1 MKYKDLNE
9 SILKLIGGK
18 ENIKSVAH
26 CVTRLRLTLNDKSIA
41 QTEEIKKLNGVID
54 VVSNDVAYQIIIGTH
69 VVDVYNEFMSMVGLS
84 SSDSNVKGERKKGI
98 KGILNSILVV
108 VSETMTSV
116 IEVLLA
122 AGILASIL
130 ALLNMSGILPSD
142 SPTYQ
147 ILDALRSST
156 FHFLPVL
163 IAISSAKR
171 LNVNPYVAVVLAVT
185 LLSSSIDG
193 VEGLS
198 LFGIN
203 LQTITYANSFIPIL
217 LGVWAMGIITNVLK
231 KVLPKAIHYYLV
243 PVLSLMITLSITL
256 TIFGP
261 IGTWIGE
268 ALNYI
273 FILLMEKV
281 GNWSV
286 VALYAAFQPFLI
298 VLGAANFTMP
308 MALNFVTTLGYDPII
323 MGAATISD
331 IAVCGAMFGYF
342 LRARDKKQKQLFGTV
357 SFSALMGVTE
367 PSIFGVFMKYRKP
380 FLAVI
385 IGGGLGGLIA
395 GLAQV
400 KTYGMVWGLAALPT
414 YLVGGE
420 MSNFTFMILA
430 VVVAFLAAT
439 VASYLLGIP
448 LDEKEEIK
456 NDSEKEETNKDNKEE
471 SKSVVNENNS
481 RTISVGSV
489 AKGKVI
495 PLEEVNDKAFSS
507 GALGKGAGVIPSE
520 AKSTVVSPVDGTIS
534 IVFPTKHAYGIVTD
548 EGLEILIHIGIDTV
562 NLEGKFFESLVTQG
576 QIVKKG
582 DPLAVFEADK
592 ITEEGFDPTIITI
605 VTNTGDYLDVISSN
619 DESEELLTVIV

>member
-9 SILKLIGGK
+9 NIIKLIGGK

-26 CVTRLRLTLNDKSIA
+26 CVTRLRFTLNDRSIA
-41 QTEEIKKLNGVID
+41 QTEEIKKLKGVID

-69 VVDVYNEFMSMVGLS
+69 VVDVYNEFMSMIGLS
-84 SSDSNVKGERKKGI
+84 SSESSIKSERKKGI
-98 KGILNSILVV
+98 RGIKGIFNSIFVV

-130 ALLNMSGILPSD
+130 ALLNMSGILQSD

-147 ILDALRSST
+147 ILDTLRSAT

-163 IAISSAKR
+163 IAIASAKR
-171 LNVNPYVAVVLAVT
+171 LNVNPYIAVVLAVT

-203 LQTITYANSFIPIL
+203 LQATTYANSFIPIL
-217 LGVWAMGIITNVLK
+217 LGVWAMGIIIEGLK
-231 KVLPKAIHYYLV
+231 KILPKALHYFLV
-243 PVLSLMITLSITL
+243 PVLSLIITLSITL
-256 TIFGP
+256 TVFGP
-261 IGTWIGE
+261 IGMWIGDG
-268 ALNYI
+268 LNYTCMFLI
-273 FILLMEKV
+273 DTL

-286 VALYAAFQPFLI
+286 VALYAALQPLLI
-298 VLGAANFTMP
+298 VFGAANFTMP
-308 MALNFVTTLGYDPII
+308 ISLNSVTTLGYDPIF

-342 LRARDKKQKQLFGTV
+342 LKTRNKEQKQLFGTV

-367 PSIFGVFMKYRKP
+367 PSVFGVFMKYRRP
-380 FLAVI
+380 FVAVM
-385 IGGGLGGLIA
+385 IGGGIGGLIA

-420 MSNFTFMILA
+420 VSNFTFMIIS
-430 VVVAFLAAT
+430 VVVSFVAAT
-439 VASYLLGIP
+439 AASYLLGIP
-448 LDEKEEIK
+448 SDEKEEVK
-456 NDSEKEETNKDNKEE
+456 GDNEKELELII
-471 SKSVVNENNS
+471 NENNS
-481 RTISVGSV
+481 RTISIGNV
-489 AKGKVI
+489 AKGQVI
-495 PLEEVNDKAFSS
+495 ALGEVNDKAFSS
-507 GALGKGAGVIPSE
+507 GALGKGVGVIPSE
-520 AKSTVVSPVDGTIS
+520 SKSTVISPVDGTIT

-562 NLEGKFFESLVTQG
+562 NLDGKFFESLVTQN
-576 QIVKKG
+576 QRVKKG
-582 DPLAVFEADK
+582 DALAVFESDK
-592 ITEEGFDPTIITI
+592 IIEEGFDSTIITV
-605 VTNTGDYLDVISSN
+605 VTNTSDYLDVISSN

>member
-9 SILKLIGGK
+9 NIIKLIGGK

-26 CVTRLRLTLNDKSIA
+26 CVTRLRFTLNDRSIA
-41 QTEEIKKLNGVID
+41 QTEEIKKLKGVID

-69 VVDVYNEFMSMVGLS
+69 VVDVYNEFMSMIGLS
-84 SSDSNVKGERKKGI
+84 SSESSIKSERKKGI
-98 KGILNSILVV
+98 RGIKGIFNSIFVV

-122 AGILASIL
+122 VGILASIL
-130 ALLNMSGILPSD
+130 ALLNMSGILQSD

-147 ILDALRSST
+147 ILDTLRSAT

-163 IAISSAKR
+163 IAIASAKR
-171 LNVNPYVAVVLAVT
+171 LNVNPYIAVVLAVT

-203 LQTITYANSFIPIL
+203 LQATTYANSFIPIL
-217 LGVWAMGIITNVLK
+217 LGVWAMGIIIEGLK
-231 KVLPKAIHYYLV
+231 KILPKALHYFLV
-243 PVLSLMITLSITL
+243 PVLSLIITLSVTL
-256 TIFGP
+256 TVFGP
-261 IGTWIGE
+261 IGMWIGDG
-268 ALNYI
+268 LNYACMFLI
-273 FILLMEKV
+273 DTL

-286 VALYAAFQPFLI
+286 VALYAALQPLLI
-298 VLGAANFTMP
+298 VFGAANFTMP
-308 MALNFVTTLGYDPII
+308 ISLNSVTTLGYDPIF

-342 LRARDKKQKQLFGTV
+342 LKTRNKEQKQLFGTV

-367 PSIFGVFMKYRKP
+367 PSVFGVFMKYRRP
-380 FLAVI
+380 FVAVM
-385 IGGGLGGLIA
+385 IGGGIGGLIA

-420 MSNFTFMILA
+420 VSNFTFMIIS
-430 VVVAFLAAT
+430 VVVSFVAAT
-439 VASYLLGIP
+439 AASYLLGIP
-448 LDEKEEIK
+448 SDEKEEVK
-456 NDSEKEETNKDNKEE
+456 GDNEKELELII
-471 SKSVVNENNS
+471 NENNS
-481 RTISVGSV
+481 RTISIGNV
-489 AKGKVI
+489 AKGQVI
-495 PLEEVNDKAFSS
+495 ALGEVNDKAFSS
-507 GALGKGAGVIPSE
+507 GALGKGVGVIPSE
-520 AKSTVVSPVDGTIS
+520 SKSTVISPVDGTIT

-562 NLEGKFFESLVTQG
+562 NLDGKFFESLVTQN
-576 QIVKKG
+576 QRVKKG
-582 DPLAVFEADK
+582 DALAVFESDK
-592 ITEEGFDPTIITI
+592 IIEEGFDSTIITV
-605 VTNTGDYLDVISSN
+605 VTNTSDYLDVISSN

>member
-9 SILKLIGGK
+9 NIIKLIGGK

-26 CVTRLRLTLNDKSIA
+26 CVTRLRLTLNDRSIA
-41 QTEEIKKLNGVID
+41 QTEEIKKLKGVID

-69 VVDVYNEFMSMVGLS
+69 VVDVYNEFMSMIGLS
-84 SSDSNVKGERKKGI
+84 SSESSIKSERKKGI
-98 KGILNSILVV
+98 RGIKGIFNSIFVV

-130 ALLNMSGILPSD
+130 ALLNMSGILQSD

-147 ILDALRSST
+147 ILDTLRSAT

-163 IAISSAKR
+163 IAIASAKR
-171 LNVNPYVAVVLAVT
+171 LNVNPYIAVVLAVT

-203 LQTITYANSFIPIL
+203 LQATTYANSFIPIL
-217 LGVWAMGIITNVLK
+217 LGVWAMGIIIEGLK
-231 KVLPKAIHYYLV
+231 KILPKALHYFLV
-243 PVLSLMITLSITL
+243 PVLSLIITLSVTL
-256 TIFGP
+256 TVFGP
-261 IGTWIGE
+261 IGMWIGDG
-268 ALNYI
+268 LNYACMFLI
-273 FILLMEKV
+273 DTL

-286 VALYAAFQPFLI
+286 VALYAALQPLLI
-298 VLGAANFTMP
+298 VFGAANFTMP
-308 MALNFVTTLGYDPII
+308 ISLNSVTTLGYDPIF

-342 LRARDKKQKQLFGTV
+342 LKTRNKEQKQLFGTV

-367 PSIFGVFMKYRKP
+367 PSVFGVFMKYRRP
-380 FLAVI
+380 FVAVM
-385 IGGGLGGLIA
+385 IGGGIGGLIA

-420 MSNFTFMILA
+420 VSNFTFMIIS
-430 VVVAFLAAT
+430 VVVSFVAAT
-439 VASYLLGIP
+439 AASYLLGIP
-448 LDEKEEIK
+448 SDEKEEVK
-456 NDSEKEETNKDNKEE
+456 GDNEKELELII
-471 SKSVVNENNS
+471 NENNS
-481 RTISVGSV
+481 RTISIGNV
-489 AKGKVI
+489 AKGQVI
-495 PLEEVNDKAFSS
+495 ALGEVNDKAFSS
-507 GALGKGAGVIPSE
+507 GALGKGVGIIPSE
-520 AKSTVVSPVDGTIS
+520 SKSTVISPVDGTIT

-562 NLEGKFFESLVTQG
+562 NLDGKFFESLVTQN
-576 QIVKKG
+576 QRVKKG
-582 DPLAVFEADK
+582 DALAVFESDK
-592 ITEEGFDPTIITI
+592 IIEEGFDSTIITV
-605 VTNTGDYLDVISSN
+605 VTNTSDYLDVISSN

>member
-9 SILKLIGGK
+9 NIIKLIGGK

-26 CVTRLRLTLNDKSIA
+26 CVTRLRFTLNDRSIA
-41 QTEEIKKLNGVID
+41 QTEEIKKLKGVID

-69 VVDVYNEFMSMVGLS
+69 VVDVYKEFMSMIGLS
-84 SSDSNVKGERKKGI
+84 SSESSIKSERKKGI
-98 KGILNSILVV
+98 RGIKGIFNSIFVV

-130 ALLNMSGILPSD
+130 ALLNMSGILQSD

-147 ILDALRSST
+147 ILDTLRSAT

-163 IAISSAKR
+163 IAIASAKR
-171 LNVNPYVAVVLAVT
+171 LNVNPYIAVVLAVT

-203 LQTITYANSFIPIL
+203 LQATTYANSFIPIL
-217 LGVWAMGIITNVLK
+217 LGVWAMGIIIEGLK
-231 KVLPKAIHYYLV
+231 KILPKALHYFLV
-243 PVLSLMITLSITL
+243 PVLSLIITLSVTL
-256 TIFGP
+256 TVFGP
-261 IGTWIGE
+261 IGMWIGDG
-268 ALNYI
+268 LNYACMFLI
-273 FILLMEKV
+273 DTL

-286 VALYAAFQPFLI
+286 VALYAALQPLLI
-298 VLGAANFTMP
+298 VFGAANFTMP
-308 MALNFVTTLGYDPII
+308 ISLNSVTTLGYDPIF

-342 LRARDKKQKQLFGTV
+342 LKTRNKEQKQLFGTV

-367 PSIFGVFMKYRKP
+367 PSVFGVFMKYRRP
-380 FLAVI
+380 FVAVM
-385 IGGGLGGLIA
+385 IGGGIGGLIA

-420 MSNFTFMILA
+420 VSNFTFMIIS
-430 VVVAFLAAT
+430 VVVSFVAAT
-439 VASYLLGIP
+439 AASYLLGIP
-448 LDEKEEIK
+448 SDEKEEVK
-456 NDSEKEETNKDNKEE
+456 GDNEKELELII
-471 SKSVVNENNS
+471 NENNS
-481 RTISVGSV
+481 RTISIGNV
-489 AKGKVI
+489 AKGQVI
-495 PLEEVNDKAFSS
+495 ALGEVNDKAFSS
-507 GALGKGAGVIPSE
+507 GALGKGVGVIPSE
-520 AKSTVVSPVDGTIS
+520 SKSTVISPVDGTIT

-562 NLEGKFFESLVTQG
+562 NLDGKFFESLVTQN
-576 QIVKKG
+576 QRVKKG
-582 DPLAVFEADK
+582 DALAVFESDK
-592 ITEEGFDPTIITI
+592 IIEEGFDSTIITV
-605 VTNTGDYLDVISSN
+605 VTNTSDYLDVISSN

>member
-9 SILKLIGGK
+9 NIIKLIGGK

-26 CVTRLRLTLNDKSIA
+26 CVTRLRLTLNDRSIA
-41 QTEEIKKLNGVID
+41 QTEEIKKLKGVID

-69 VVDVYNEFMSMVGLS
+69 VVDVYNEFISMIGLS
-84 SSDSNVKGERKKGI
+84 SSESSIKSERKKGI
-98 KGILNSILVV
+98 RGIKGIFNSIFVV

-130 ALLNMSGILPSD
+130 ALLNMSGILQSD

-147 ILDALRSST
+147 ILDTLRSAT

-163 IAISSAKR
+163 IAIASAKR
-171 LNVNPYVAVVLAVT
+171 LNVNPYIAVVLAVT

-203 LQTITYANSFIPIL
+203 LQDTTYANSFIPIL
-217 LGVWAMGIITNVLK
+217 LGVWAMGIIIEGLK
-231 KVLPKAIHYYLV
+231 KILPKALHYFLV
-243 PVLSLMITLSITL
+243 PVLSLIITLSVTL
-256 TIFGP
+256 TVFGP
-261 IGTWIGE
+261 IGMWIGDG
-268 ALNYI
+268 LNYACMFLI
-273 FILLMEKV
+273 DTL

-286 VALYAAFQPFLI
+286 VALYAALQPLLI
-298 VLGAANFTMP
+298 VFGAANFTMP
-308 MALNFVTTLGYDPII
+308 ISLNSVTTLGYDPIF

-342 LRARDKKQKQLFGTV
+342 LKTRNKEQKQLFGTV

-367 PSIFGVFMKYRKP
+367 PSVFGVFMKYRRP
-380 FLAVI
+380 FVAVM
-385 IGGGLGGLIA
+385 IGGGIGGLIA

-420 MSNFTFMILA
+420 ASNFTFMIIS
-430 VVVAFLAAT
+430 VVVSFVAAT
-439 VASYLLGIP
+439 AASYLLGIP
-448 LDEKEEIK
+448 SDEKEEVK
-456 NDSEKEETNKDNKEE
+456 GDNEKELELII
-471 SKSVVNENNS
+471 NENNS
-481 RTISVGSV
+481 RTISIGNV
-489 AKGKVI
+489 AKGQVI
-495 PLEEVNDKAFSS
+495 ALGEVNDKAFSS
-507 GALGKGAGVIPSE
+507 GALGKGVGVIPSE
-520 AKSTVVSPVDGTIS
+520 SKSTVISPVDGTIT

-562 NLEGKFFESLVTQG
+562 NLDGKFFESLVTQN
-576 QIVKKG
+576 QRVKKG
-582 DPLAVFEADK
+582 DALAVFESDK
-592 ITEEGFDPTIITI
+592 IIEEGFDSTIITV
-605 VTNTGDYLDVISSN
+605 VTNTSDYLDVISSN

>member
-9 SILKLIGGK
+9 NIIKLIGGK

-26 CVTRLRLTLNDKSIA
+26 CVTRLRLTLNDRSIA
-41 QTEEIKKLNGVID
+41 QTEEIKKLKGVID

-69 VVDVYNEFMSMVGLS
+69 VVDVYNEFMSMIGLS
-84 SSDSNVKGERKKGI
+84 SSESSVKGEGKKEIRGI
-98 KGILNSILVV
+98 KGIFNSIFVV

-130 ALLNMSGILPSD
+130 ALLNMSGILQSD

-147 ILDALRSST
+147 ILDTLRSAT

-163 IAISSAKR
+163 IAIASAKR
-171 LNVNPYVAVVLAVT
+171 LNVNPYIAVVLAVT

-203 LQTITYANSFIPIL
+203 LQATTYANSFIPIL
-217 LGVWAMGIITNVLK
+217 LGVWSMGIIIGGLK
-231 KVLPKAIHYYLV
+231 KILPKVLHYFLV
-243 PVLSLMITLSITL
+243 PVLSLIITLSVTL

-261 IGTWIGE
+261 IGMWIGDG
-268 ALNYI
+268 LNYACMFLI
-273 FILLMEKV
+273 DTL

-286 VALYAAFQPFLI
+286 VALYAALQPLLI
-298 VLGAANFTMP
+298 VFGAANFTMP
-308 MALNFVTTLGYDPII
+308 IALNSVTALGYDPIF

-342 LRARDKKQKQLFGTV
+342 LKTRNKEQKQLFGTV

-367 PSIFGVFMKYRKP
+367 PSVFGVFMKYRRP
-380 FLAVI
+380 FVAVM
-385 IGGGLGGLIA
+385 IGGGIGGLIA

-420 MSNFTFMILA
+420 VSNFTFMIIG
-430 VVVAFLAAT
+430 VVVSFVAAT

-448 LDEKEEIK
+448 SDEKEEVK
-456 NDSEKEETNKDNKEE
+456 DDNEKESELII
-471 SKSVVNENNS
+471 NENNS
-481 RTISVGSV
+481 RTISIGNV
-489 AKGKVI
+489 AKGQVI
-495 PLEEVNDKAFSS
+495 ALGEVNDKAFSS
-507 GALGKGAGVIPSE
+507 GALGKGVGVIPSE
-520 AKSTVVSPVDGTIS
+520 SKSTVISPVDGTIT

-562 NLEGKFFESLVTQG
+562 NLDGKFFESLVTQN
-576 QIVKKG
+576 QRVKKG
-582 DPLAVFEADK
+582 DALAVFESDK
-592 ITEEGFDPTIITI
+592 IIEEGFDSTIITV
-605 VTNTGDYLDVISSN
+605 VTNTSDYLDVISSN

>member
-9 SILKLIGGK
+9 NIIKLIGGK

-26 CVTRLRLTLNDKSIA
+26 CVTRLRFTLNDRSIA
-41 QTEEIKKLNGVID
+41 QTEEIKKLKGVID

-69 VVDVYNEFMSMVGLS
+69 VVDVYNEFMSMIGLS
-84 SSDSNVKGERKKGI
+84 SSESSIKSERKKGI
-98 KGILNSILVV
+98 RGIKGIFNSIFVV

-130 ALLNMSGILPSD
+130 ALLNMSGILQSD

-147 ILDALRSST
+147 ILDTLRSAT

-163 IAISSAKR
+163 IAIASAKR
-171 LNVNPYVAVVLAVT
+171 LNVNPYIAVVLAVT

-203 LQTITYANSFIPIL
+203 LQATTYANSFIPIL
-217 LGVWAMGIITNVLK
+217 LGVWAMGIIIEGLK
-231 KVLPKAIHYYLV
+231 KILPKALHYFLV
-243 PVLSLMITLSITL
+243 PVLSLIITLSVTL
-256 TIFGP
+256 TVFGP
-261 IGTWIGE
+261 IGMWIGDG
-268 ALNYI
+268 LNYACMFLI
-273 FILLMEKV
+273 DTL

-286 VALYAAFQPFLI
+286 VALYAALQPLLI
-298 VLGAANFTMP
+298 VFGAANFTMP
-308 MALNFVTTLGYDPII
+308 ISLNSVTTLGYDPIF

-342 LRARDKKQKQLFGTV
+342 LKTRNKEQKQLFGTV

-367 PSIFGVFMKYRKP
+367 PSVFGVFMKYRRP
-380 FLAVI
+380 FVAVM
-385 IGGGLGGLIA
+385 IGGGIGGLIA

-420 MSNFTFMILA
+420 VSNFTFMIIS
-430 VVVAFLAAT
+430 VVVSFVAAT
-439 VASYLLGIP
+439 AASYLLGIP
-448 LDEKEEIK
+448 SDEKEEVK
-456 NDSEKEETNKDNKEE
+456 GDNEKELELII
-471 SKSVVNENNS
+471 NENNS
-481 RTISVGSV
+481 RTISIGNV
-489 AKGKVI
+489 AKGQVI
-495 PLEEVNDKAFSS
+495 ALGEVNDKAFSS
-507 GALGKGAGVIPSE
+507 GALGKGVGVIPSE
-520 AKSTVVSPVDGTIS
+520 SKSTVISPVDGTIT

-562 NLEGKFFESLVTQG
+562 NLDGKFFESLVTQN
-576 QIVKKG
+576 QRVKKG
-582 DPLAVFEADK
+582 DALAVFESDK
-592 ITEEGFDPTIITI
+592 IGRAH
-605 VTNTGDYLDVISSN
+605 V
-619 DESEELLTVIV
+619 

>member
-9 SILKLIGGK
+9 NIIKLIGGK

-26 CVTRLRLTLNDKSIA
+26 CVTRLRFTLNDSSIA
-41 QTEEIKKLNGVID
+41 QTEEIKKLKGVID

-69 VVDVYNEFMSMVGLS
+69 VVDVYNEFMSMIGLS
-84 SSDSNVKGERKKGI
+84 SSESSIKSERKKGI
-98 KGILNSILVV
+98 RGIKGIFNSIFVV

-130 ALLNMSGILPSD
+130 ALLNMSGILQSD

-147 ILDALRSST
+147 ILDTLRSAT

-163 IAISSAKR
+163 IAIASAKR
-171 LNVNPYVAVVLAVT
+171 LNVNPYIAVVLAVT

-203 LQTITYANSFIPIL
+203 LQATTYANSFIPIL
-217 LGVWAMGIITNVLK
+217 LGVWAMGIIIEGLK
-231 KVLPKAIHYYLV
+231 KILPKALHYFLV
-243 PVLSLMITLSITL
+243 PVLSLIITLSVTL
-256 TIFGP
+256 TVFGP
-261 IGTWIGE
+261 IGMWIGDG
-268 ALNYI
+268 LNYACMFLI
-273 FILLMEKV
+273 DTL

-286 VALYAAFQPFLI
+286 VALYAALQPLLI
-298 VLGAANFTMP
+298 VFGAANFTMP
-308 MALNFVTTLGYDPII
+308 ISLNSVTTLGYDPIF

-331 IAVCGAMFGYF
+331 IAVCVAMFGYF
-342 LRARDKKQKQLFGTV
+342 LKTRNKEQKQLFGTV

-367 PSIFGVFMKYRKP
+367 PSVFGVFMKYRRP
-380 FLAVI
+380 FVAVM
-385 IGGGLGGLIA
+385 IGGGIGGLIA

-420 MSNFTFMILA
+420 VSNFTFMIIS
-430 VVVAFLAAT
+430 VVVSFVAAT
-439 VASYLLGIP
+439 AASYLLGIP
-448 LDEKEEIK
+448 SDEKEEVK
-456 NDSEKEETNKDNKEE
+456 GDNEKELELII
-471 SKSVVNENNS
+471 NENNS
-481 RTISVGSV
+481 RTISIGNV
-489 AKGKVI
+489 AKGQVI
-495 PLEEVNDKAFSS
+495 ALGEVNDKAFSS
-507 GALGKGAGVIPSE
+507 GALGKGVGVIPSE
-520 AKSTVVSPVDGTIS
+520 SKSTVISPVDGTIT

-562 NLEGKFFESLVTQG
+562 NLDGKFFESLVTQN
-576 QIVKKG
+576 QRVKKG
-582 DPLAVFEADK
+582 DALAVFESDK
-592 ITEEGFDPTIITI
+592 IIEEGFDSTIITV
-605 VTNTGDYLDVISSN
+605 VTNTSDYLDVISSN

>member
-9 SILKLIGGK
+9 NIIKLIGGK

-26 CVTRLRLTLNDKSIA
+26 CVTRLRLTLNDRSIA
-41 QTEEIKKLNGVID
+41 QTEEIKKLKGVID
-54 VVSNDVAYQIIIGTH
+54 VVSNNVAYQIIIGTH
-69 VVDVYNEFMSMVGLS
+69 VVDVYNEFMSMIGLS
-84 SSDSNVKGERKKGI
+84 SSESSIKSERKKGI
-98 KGILNSILVV
+98 RGIKGIFNSIFVV

-130 ALLNMSGILPSD
+130 ALLNMSGILQSD

-147 ILDALRSST
+147 ILDTLRSAT

-163 IAISSAKR
+163 IAIASAKR
-171 LNVNPYVAVVLAVT
+171 LNVNPYIAVVLAVT

-203 LQTITYANSFIPIL
+203 LQATTYANSFIPIL
-217 LGVWAMGIITNVLK
+217 LGVWAMGIIIEGLK
-231 KVLPKAIHYYLV
+231 KILPKALHYFLV
-243 PVLSLMITLSITL
+243 PVLSLIITLSVTL
-256 TIFGP
+256 TVFGP
-261 IGTWIGE
+261 IGMWIGDG
-268 ALNYI
+268 LNYACMFLI
-273 FILLMEKV
+273 DTL

-286 VALYAAFQPFLI
+286 VALYAALQPLLI
-298 VLGAANFTMP
+298 VFGAANFTMP
-308 MALNFVTTLGYDPII
+308 ISLNSVTTLGYDPIF

-342 LRARDKKQKQLFGTV
+342 LKTRNKEQKQLFGTV

-367 PSIFGVFMKYRKP
+367 PSVFGVFMKYRRP
-380 FLAVI
+380 FVAVM
-385 IGGGLGGLIA
+385 IGGGIGGLIA

-420 MSNFTFMILA
+420 VSNFTFMIIS
-430 VVVAFLAAT
+430 VVVSFVAAT
-439 VASYLLGIP
+439 AASYLLGIP
-448 LDEKEEIK
+448 SDEKEEVK
-456 NDSEKEETNKDNKEE
+456 GDNEKELELII
-471 SKSVVNENNS
+471 NENNS
-481 RTISVGSV
+481 RTISIGNV
-489 AKGKVI
+489 AKGQVI
-495 PLEEVNDKAFSS
+495 ALGEVNDKAFSS
-507 GALGKGAGVIPSE
+507 GALGKGVGIIPSE
-520 AKSTVVSPVDGTIS
+520 SKSTVISPVDGTIT

-562 NLEGKFFESLVTQG
+562 NLDGKFFESLVTQN
-576 QIVKKG
+576 QRVKKG
-582 DPLAVFEADK
+582 DALAVFESDK
-592 ITEEGFDPTIITI
+592 IIEEGFDSTIITV
-605 VTNTGDYLDVISSN
+605 VTNTSDYLDVISSN

>member
-9 SILKLIGGK
+9 NIIKLIGGK

-26 CVTRLRLTLNDKSIA
+26 CVTRLRLTLNDRSIA
-41 QTEEIKKLNGVID
+41 QTEEIKKLKGVID

-69 VVDVYNEFMSMVGLS
+69 VVDVYNEFMSMIGLS
-84 SSDSNVKGERKKGI
+84 SSESSVKGERKKGI
-98 KGILNSILVV
+98 RGIKGIFNSIFVV

-130 ALLNMSGILPSD
+130 ALLNMSGILQSD

-147 ILDALRSST
+147 ILDTLRSAT

-163 IAISSAKR
+163 IAIASAKR
-171 LNVNPYVAVVLAVT
+171 LNVNPYIAVVLAVT

-203 LQTITYANSFIPIL
+203 LQATTYANSFIPIL
-217 LGVWAMGIITNVLK
+217 LGVWSMGIIIGSLK
-231 KVLPKAIHYYLV
+231 KILPKALHYFLV
-243 PVLSLMITLSITL
+243 PVLSLIITLSVTL

-261 IGTWIGE
+261 IGMWIGDG
-268 ALNYI
+268 LNYACMFLI
-273 FILLMEKV
+273 DTL

-286 VALYAAFQPFLI
+286 VALYAALQPLLI
-298 VLGAANFTMP
+298 VFGAANFTMP
-308 MALNFVTTLGYDPII
+308 ISLNSVTTLGYDPIF

-342 LRARDKKQKQLFGTV
+342 LKTRNKEQKQLFGTV

-367 PSIFGVFMKYRKP
+367 PSVFGVFMKYRRP
-380 FLAVI
+380 FVAVM
-385 IGGGLGGLIA
+385 IGGGIGGLIA

-414 YLVGGE
+414 YLFGGE
-420 MSNFTFMILA
+420 VSNFTFMIIG
-430 VVVAFLAAT
+430 VVVSFAAAT
-439 VASYLLGIP
+439 VVSYLLGIP
-448 LDEKEEIK
+448 SDEKEEVK
-456 NDSEKEETNKDNKEE
+456 NDNEKELELIINK
-471 SKSVVNENNS
+471 NNS
-481 RTISVGSV
+481 RTISIGNV
-489 AKGKVI
+489 AKGQVI
-495 PLEEVNDKAFSS
+495 ALGEVNDKAFSS
-507 GALGKGAGVIPSE
+507 GALGKGVGVIPSE
-520 AKSTVVSPVDGTIS
+520 SKSTVISPVDGTIT

-562 NLEGKFFESLVTQG
+562 NLDGKFFESLVTQN
-576 QIVKKG
+576 QRVKKG
-582 DPLAVFEADK
+582 DALAVFESDK
-592 ITEEGFDPTIITI
+592 IIEEGFDSTIITV
-605 VTNTGDYLDVISSN
+605 VTNTSDYLDVISSN

>member
-9 SILKLIGGK
+9 NIIKLIGGK

-26 CVTRLRLTLNDKSIA
+26 CVTRLRLTLNDRSIA
-41 QTEEIKKLNGVID
+41 QTEEIKKLKGVID

-69 VVDVYNEFMSMVGLS
+69 VVDVYNEFMSMIGLS
-84 SSDSNVKGERKKGI
+84 SSESSVKGEGKKEIRGI
-98 KGILNSILVV
+98 KGIFNSIFVV

-130 ALLNMSGILPSD
+130 ALLNMSGILQSD

-147 ILDALRSST
+147 ILDTLRSAT

-163 IAISSAKR
+163 IAIASAKR
-171 LNVNPYVAVVLAVT
+171 LNVNPYIAVVLAVT

-203 LQTITYANSFIPIL
+203 LQATTYANSFIPIL
-217 LGVWAMGIITNVLK
+217 LGVWSMGIIIGCLK
-231 KVLPKAIHYYLV
+231 KILPKALHYFLV
-243 PVLSLMITLSITL
+243 PVLSLIITLSVTL

-261 IGTWIGE
+261 IGMWIGDG
-268 ALNYI
+268 LNYACMFLI
-273 FILLMEKV
+273 DTL

-286 VALYAAFQPFLI
+286 VALYAALQPLLI
-298 VLGAANFTMP
+298 VFGAANFTMP
-308 MALNFVTTLGYDPII
+308 ISLNSVTTLGYDPIF

-342 LRARDKKQKQLFGTV
+342 LKTRNKEQKQLFGTV

-367 PSIFGVFMKYRKP
+367 PSVFGVFMKYRRP
-380 FLAVI
+380 FVAVM
-385 IGGGLGGLIA
+385 IGGGIGGLIA

-420 MSNFTFMILA
+420 VSNFTFMIIG
-430 VVVAFLAAT
+430 VVVSFAAAT

-448 LDEKEEIK
+448 SDEKEEVK
-456 NDSEKEETNKDNKEE
+456 DDNEKESELII
-471 SKSVVNENNS
+471 NENNS
-481 RTISVGSV
+481 RTISIGNV
-489 AKGKVI
+489 AKGQVI
-495 PLEEVNDKAFSS
+495 ALGEVNDKAFSS
-507 GALGKGAGVIPSE
+507 GALGKGVGVIPSE
-520 AKSTVVSPVDGTIS
+520 SKSTVISPVDGTIT

-562 NLEGKFFESLVTQG
+562 NLDGKFFESLVTQN
-576 QIVKKG
+576 QRVKKG
-582 DPLAVFEADK
+582 DALAVFESDK
-592 ITEEGFDPTIITI
+592 IIEEGFDSTIITV
-605 VTNTGDYLDVISSN
+605 VTNTSDYLDVISSN

>member
-9 SILKLIGGK
+9 NIIRLIGGK

-26 CVTRLRLTLNDKSIA
+26 CVTRLRFTLNDRSIA
-41 QTEEIKKLNGVID
+41 QTEEIKKLKGVID

-69 VVDVYNEFMSMVGLS
+69 VVDVYNEFMSMIGLS
-84 SSDSNVKGERKKGI
+84 SSESSIKSERKKGI
-98 KGILNSILVV
+98 RGIKGIFNSIFVV

-130 ALLNMSGILPSD
+130 ALLNMSGILQSD

-147 ILDALRSST
+147 ILDTLRSAT

-163 IAISSAKR
+163 IAIASAKR
-171 LNVNPYVAVVLAVT
+171 LNVNPYIAVVLAVT

-203 LQTITYANSFIPIL
+203 LQATTYANSFIPIL
-217 LGVWAMGIITNVLK
+217 LGVWAMGIIIEGLK
-231 KVLPKAIHYYLV
+231 KILPKALHYFLV
-243 PVLSLMITLSITL
+243 PVLSLIITLSVTL
-256 TIFGP
+256 TVFGP
-261 IGTWIGE
+261 IGMWIGDG
-268 ALNYI
+268 LNYACMFLI
-273 FILLMEKV
+273 DTL

-286 VALYAAFQPFLI
+286 VALYAALQPLLI
-298 VLGAANFTMP
+298 VFGAANFTMP
-308 MALNFVTTLGYDPII
+308 IALNSVTTLGYDPIF

-342 LRARDKKQKQLFGTV
+342 LKTRNKEQKQLFGTV

-367 PSIFGVFMKYRKP
+367 PSVFGVFMKYRRP
-380 FLAVI
+380 FVAVM
-385 IGGGLGGLIA
+385 IGGGIGGLIA

-420 MSNFTFMILA
+420 VSNFTFMIIS
-430 VVVAFLAAT
+430 VVVSFVAAT
-439 VASYLLGIP
+439 AASYLLGIP
-448 LDEKEEIK
+448 SDEKEEVK
-456 NDSEKEETNKDNKEE
+456 GDNEKELELII
-471 SKSVVNENNS
+471 NENNS
-481 RTISVGSV
+481 RTISIGNV
-489 AKGKVI
+489 AKGQVI
-495 PLEEVNDKAFSS
+495 ALGEVNDKAFSS
-507 GALGKGAGVIPSE
+507 GALGKGVGVIPSE
-520 AKSTVVSPVDGTIS
+520 SKSTVISPVDGTIT

-562 NLEGKFFESLVTQG
+562 NLDGKFFESLVTQN
-576 QIVKKG
+576 QRVKKG
-582 DPLAVFEADK
+582 DALAVFESDK
-592 ITEEGFDPTIITI
+592 IIEEGFDSTIITVVI
-605 VTNTGDYLDVISSN
+605 NTSDYLDVISSN

>member
-9 SILKLIGGK
+9 NIIKLIGGK

-26 CVTRLRLTLNDKSIA
+26 CVTRLRLTLNDRSIA
-41 QTEEIKKLNGVID
+41 QTEEIKKLKGVID

-69 VVDVYNEFMSMVGLS
+69 VVDVYNEFMSMIGLS
-84 SSDSNVKGERKKGI
+84 SSESSVKGEGKKEIRGI
-98 KGILNSILVV
+98 KGIFNSIFVV

-130 ALLNMSGILPSD
+130 ALLNMSGILQSD

-147 ILDALRSST
+147 ILDTLRSAT

-163 IAISSAKR
+163 IAIASAKR
-171 LNVNPYVAVVLAVT
+171 LNVNPYIAVVLAVT

-203 LQTITYANSFIPIL
+203 LQATTYANSFIPIL
-217 LGVWAMGIITNVLK
+217 LGVWAMGIIIEGLK
-231 KVLPKAIHYYLV
+231 KILPKVLHYFLV
-243 PVLSLMITLSITL
+243 PVLSLIITLSVTL

-261 IGTWIGE
+261 IGMWIGDG
-268 ALNYI
+268 LNYACMFLI
-273 FILLMEKV
+273 DTL

-286 VALYAAFQPFLI
+286 VALYAALQPLLI
-298 VLGAANFTMP
+298 VFGAANFTMP
-308 MALNFVTTLGYDPII
+308 IALNSVTALGYDPIF

-342 LRARDKKQKQLFGTV
+342 LKTRNKEQKQLFGTV

-367 PSIFGVFMKYRKP
+367 PSVFGVFMKYRRP
-380 FLAVI
+380 FVAVM
-385 IGGGLGGLIA
+385 IGGGIGGLIA

-420 MSNFTFMILA
+420 VSNFTFMIIG
-430 VVVAFLAAT
+430 VVVSFVAAT

-448 LDEKEEIK
+448 SDEKEEVK
-456 NDSEKEETNKDNKEE
+456 DDNEKESELII
-471 SKSVVNENNS
+471 NENNS
-481 RTISVGSV
+481 RTISIGNV
-489 AKGKVI
+489 AKGQVI
-495 PLEEVNDKAFSS
+495 ALGEVNDKAFSS
-507 GALGKGAGVIPSE
+507 GALGKGVGVIPSE
-520 AKSTVVSPVDGTIS
+520 SKSTVISPVDGTIT

-562 NLEGKFFESLVTQG
+562 NLDGKFFESLVTQN
-576 QIVKKG
+576 QRVKKG
-582 DPLAVFEADK
+582 DALAVFESDK
-592 ITEEGFDPTIITI
+592 IIEEGFDSTIITV
-605 VTNTGDYLDVISSN
+605 VTNTSDYLDVISSN

>member
-9 SILKLIGGK
+9 NIIKLIGGK

-26 CVTRLRLTLNDKSIA
+26 CVTRLRFTLNDRSIA
-41 QTEEIKKLNGVID
+41 QTEEIKKLKGVID
-54 VVSNDVAYQIIIGTH
+54 VVSNDVAYQIIIGIH
-69 VVDVYNEFMSMVGLS
+69 VVDVYNEFMSMIGLS
-84 SSDSNVKGERKKGI
+84 SSESSIKSERKKGI
-98 KGILNSILVV
+98 RGIKGIFNSIFVV

-130 ALLNMSGILPSD
+130 ALLNMSGILQSD

-147 ILDALRSST
+147 ILDTLRSAT

-163 IAISSAKR
+163 IAIASAKR
-171 LNVNPYVAVVLAVT
+171 LNVNPYIAVVLAVT

-203 LQTITYANSFIPIL
+203 LQATTYANSFIPIL
-217 LGVWAMGIITNVLK
+217 LGVWAMGIIIEGLK
-231 KVLPKAIHYYLV
+231 KILPKALHYFLV
-243 PVLSLMITLSITL
+243 PVLSLIITLSVTL
-256 TIFGP
+256 TVFGP
-261 IGTWIGE
+261 IGMWIGDG
-268 ALNYI
+268 LNYACMFLI
-273 FILLMEKV
+273 DTL

-286 VALYAAFQPFLI
+286 VALYAALQPLLI
-298 VLGAANFTMP
+298 VFGAANFTMP
-308 MALNFVTTLGYDPII
+308 ISLNSVTTLGYDPIF

-342 LRARDKKQKQLFGTV
+342 LKTRNKEQKQLFGTV

-367 PSIFGVFMKYRKP
+367 PSVFGVFMKYRRP
-380 FLAVI
+380 FVAVM
-385 IGGGLGGLIA
+385 IGGGIGGLIA

-420 MSNFTFMILA
+420 VSNFTFMIIS
-430 VVVAFLAAT
+430 VVVSFVAAT
-439 VASYLLGIP
+439 AASYLLGIP
-448 LDEKEEIK
+448 SDEKEEVK
-456 NDSEKEETNKDNKEE
+456 GDNEKELELII
-471 SKSVVNENNS
+471 NENNS
-481 RTISVGSV
+481 RTISIGNV
-489 AKGKVI
+489 AKGQVI
-495 PLEEVNDKAFSS
+495 ALGEVNDKAFSS
-507 GALGKGAGVIPSE
+507 GALGKGVGVIPSE
-520 AKSTVVSPVDGTIS
+520 SKSTVISPVDGTIT

-562 NLEGKFFESLVTQG
+562 NLDGKFFESLVTQN
-576 QIVKKG
+576 QRVKKG
-582 DPLAVFEADK
+582 DALAVFESDK
-592 ITEEGFDPTIITI
+592 IIEEGFDSTIITV
-605 VTNTGDYLDVISSN
+605 VTNTSDYLDVISSN

>member
-9 SILKLIGGK
+9 NIIKLTGGK

-26 CVTRLRLTLNDKSIA
+26 CVTRLRLTLNDRSIA
-41 QTEEIKKLNGVID
+41 QTEEIKKLKGVID

-69 VVDVYNEFMSMVGLS
+69 VVDVYNEFMSMIGLS
-84 SSDSNVKGERKKGI
+84 SSESSVKGERKKGI
-98 KGILNSILVV
+98 RGIKGIFNSIFVV

-130 ALLNMSGILPSD
+130 ALLNMSGILHSD

-147 ILDALRSST
+147 ILDTLRSAT

-163 IAISSAKR
+163 IAIASAKR
-171 LNVNPYVAVVLAVT
+171 LNVNPYIAVVLAVT

-193 VEGLS
+193 AEGLS

-203 LQTITYANSFIPIL
+203 LQSTTYANSFIPIL
-217 LGVWAMGIITNVLK
+217 LGVWSMGIIIGGLK
-231 KVLPKAIHYYLV
+231 KILPKALHYFLV
-243 PVLSLMITLSITL
+243 PVLSLIITLSVTL

-261 IGTWIGE
+261 IGMWIGDG
-268 ALNYI
+268 LNYACMFLI
-273 FILLMEKV
+273 DTL

-286 VALYAAFQPFLI
+286 VALYAALQPLLI
-298 VLGAANFTMP
+298 VFGAANFTMP
-308 MALNFVTTLGYDPII
+308 IALNSVTTLGYDPIF

-342 LRARDKKQKQLFGTV
+342 LKTRNKEQKQLFGTV

-367 PSIFGVFMKYRKP
+367 PSVFGVFMKYRRP
-380 FLAVI
+380 FVAVM

-420 MSNFTFMILA
+420 MSNFTFMIIA
-430 VVVAFLAAT
+430 VLVSFVGAT

-448 LDEKEEIK
+448 SDEKEESK
-456 NDSEKEETNKDNKEE
+456 NANEKELEL
-471 SKSVVNENNS
+471 VVNEDNS
-481 RTISVGSV
+481 RIISVGSV
-489 AKGKVI
+489 AKGQVI
-495 PLEEVNDKAFSS
+495 SLEEVNDKAFSS
-507 GALGKGAGVIPSE
+507 GALGKGVGVIPSE
-520 AKSTVVSPVDGTIS
+520 SKSTVMSPVDGTIT

-562 NLEGKFFESLVTQG
+562 NLDGKFFESLVTQN
-576 QIVKKG
+576 QRVKKG
-582 DPLAVFEADK
+582 DALAVFDSDK
-592 ITEEGFDPTIITI
+592 IIEAGFDSTIITV
-605 VTNTGDYLDVISSN
+605 VTNTSDYLDVISSN

>member
-9 SILKLIGGK
+9 NIIKLIGEK

-26 CVTRLRLTLNDKSIA
+26 CVTRLRFTLNDRSIA
-41 QTEEIKKLNGVID
+41 QTEEIKKLKGVID

-69 VVDVYNEFMSMVGLS
+69 VVDVYNEFMSMIGLS
-84 SSDSNVKGERKKGI
+84 SSESSIKSERKKGI
-98 KGILNSILVV
+98 RGIKGIFNSIFVV

-130 ALLNMSGILPSD
+130 ALLNMSGILQSD

-147 ILDALRSST
+147 ILDTLRSAT

-163 IAISSAKR
+163 IAIASAKR
-171 LNVNPYVAVVLAVT
+171 LNVNPYIAVVLAVT

-203 LQTITYANSFIPIL
+203 LQATTYANSFIPIL
-217 LGVWAMGIITNVLK
+217 LGVWAMGIIIEGLK
-231 KVLPKAIHYYLV
+231 KILPKALHYFLV
-243 PVLSLMITLSITL
+243 PVLSLIITLSVTL
-256 TIFGP
+256 TVFGP
-261 IGTWIGE
+261 IGMWIGDG
-268 ALNYI
+268 LNYACMFLI
-273 FILLMEKV
+273 DTL

-286 VALYAAFQPFLI
+286 VALYAALQPLLI
-298 VLGAANFTMP
+298 VFGAANFTMP
-308 MALNFVTTLGYDPII
+308 ISLNSVTTLGYDPIF

-342 LRARDKKQKQLFGTV
+342 LKTRNKEQKQLFGTV

-367 PSIFGVFMKYRKP
+367 PSVFGVFMKYRRA
-380 FLAVI
+380 FVAVM
-385 IGGGLGGLIA
+385 IGGGIGGLIA

-420 MSNFTFMILA
+420 VSNFTFMIIS
-430 VVVAFLAAT
+430 VVVSFVAAT
-439 VASYLLGIP
+439 ADSYLLGIP
-448 LDEKEEIK
+448 SDEKEEVK
-456 NDSEKEETNKDNKEE
+456 GDNEKELELII
-471 SKSVVNENNS
+471 NENNS
-481 RTISVGSV
+481 RTISIGNV
-489 AKGKVI
+489 AKGQVI
-495 PLEEVNDKAFSS
+495 ALGEVNDKAFSS
-507 GALGKGAGVIPSE
+507 GALGKGVGVIPSE
-520 AKSTVVSPVDGTIS
+520 SKSTVISPVDGTIT

-562 NLEGKFFESLVTQG
+562 NLDGKFFESLVTQN
-576 QIVKKG
+576 QRVKKG
-582 DPLAVFEADK
+582 DALAVFESDK
-592 ITEEGFDPTIITI
+592 IIEEGFDSTIITV
-605 VTNTGDYLDVISSN
+605 VTNTSDYLDVISSN

>member
-9 SILKLIGGK
+9 NIIKLIGGK

-26 CVTRLRLTLNDKSIA
+26 CVTRLRFTLNDRSIA
-41 QTEEIKKLNGVID
+41 QTEEIKKLKGVID

-69 VVDVYNEFMSMVGLS
+69 VVDVYNEFMSMIGLS
-84 SSDSNVKGERKKGI
+84 SSESSIKSERKKGI
-98 KGILNSILVV
+98 RGIKGIFNSIFMV

-130 ALLNMSGILPSD
+130 ALLNMSGILQSD

-147 ILDALRSST
+147 ILDTLRSAT

-163 IAISSAKR
+163 IAIASAKR
-171 LNVNPYVAVVLAVT
+171 LNVNPYIAVVLAVT

-203 LQTITYANSFIPIL
+203 LQATTYANSFIPIL
-217 LGVWAMGIITNVLK
+217 LGVWAMGIIIEGLK
-231 KVLPKAIHYYLV
+231 KILPKALHYFLV
-243 PVLSLMITLSITL
+243 PVLSLIITLSVTL
-256 TIFGP
+256 TVFGP
-261 IGTWIGE
+261 IGMWIGDG
-268 ALNYI
+268 LNYACMFLI
-273 FILLMEKV
+273 DTL

-286 VALYAAFQPFLI
+286 VALYAALQPLLI
-298 VLGAANFTMP
+298 VFGAANFTMP
-308 MALNFVTTLGYDPII
+308 ISLNSVTTLGYDPIF

-342 LRARDKKQKQLFGTV
+342 LKTRNKEQKQLFGTV

-367 PSIFGVFMKYRKP
+367 PSVFGVFMKYRRP
-380 FLAVI
+380 FVAVM
-385 IGGGLGGLIA
+385 IGGGIGGLIA

-420 MSNFTFMILA
+420 VSNFTFMIIS
-430 VVVAFLAAT
+430 VVVSFVAAT
-439 VASYLLGIP
+439 AASYLLGIP
-448 LDEKEEIK
+448 SDEKEEVK
-456 NDSEKEETNKDNKEE
+456 GDNEKELELII
-471 SKSVVNENNS
+471 NENNS
-481 RTISVGSV
+481 RTISIGNV
-489 AKGKVI
+489 AKGQVI
-495 PLEEVNDKAFSS
+495 ALGEVNDKAFSS
-507 GALGKGAGVIPSE
+507 GALGKGVGVIPSE
-520 AKSTVVSPVDGTIS
+520 SKSTVISPVDGTIT

-562 NLEGKFFESLVTQG
+562 NLDGKFFESLVTQN
-576 QIVKKG
+576 QRVKKG
-582 DPLAVFEADK
+582 DALAVFESDK
-592 ITEEGFDPTIITI
+592 IIEEGFDSTIITV
-605 VTNTGDYLDVISSN
+605 VTNTSDYLDVISSN

>member
-9 SILKLIGGK
+9 NIIKLIGGK

-26 CVTRLRLTLNDKSIA
+26 CVTRLRLTLNDRSIA
-41 QTEEIKKLNGVID
+41 QTEEIKKLKGVID

-69 VVDVYNEFMSMVGLS
+69 VVDVYNEFMSMIGLS
-84 SSDSNVKGERKKGI
+84 SSESSVKGEGKKEIRGI
-98 KGILNSILVV
+98 KGIFNSIFVV

-130 ALLNMSGILPSD
+130 ALLNMSGILQSD

-147 ILDALRSST
+147 ILDTLRSAT

-163 IAISSAKR
+163 IAIASAKR
-171 LNVNPYVAVVLAVT
+171 LNVNPYIAVVLAVT

-203 LQTITYANSFIPIL
+203 LQATTYANSFIPIL
-217 LGVWAMGIITNVLK
+217 LGVWSMGIIIGGLK
-231 KVLPKAIHYYLV
+231 KILPKALHYFLI
-243 PVLSLMITLSITL
+243 PVLSLIITLSVTL

-261 IGTWIGE
+261 IGMWIGDG
-268 ALNYI
+268 LNYACMFLI
-273 FILLMEKV
+273 DTL

-286 VALYAAFQPFLI
+286 VALYAALQPLLI
-298 VLGAANFTMP
+298 VFGAANFTMP
-308 MALNFVTTLGYDPII
+308 ISLNSVTTLGYDPIF

-342 LRARDKKQKQLFGTV
+342 LKTRNKEQKQLFGTV

-367 PSIFGVFMKYRKP
+367 PSVFGVFMKYRRP
-380 FLAVI
+380 FVAVM
-385 IGGGLGGLIA
+385 IGGGIGGLIA

-420 MSNFTFMILA
+420 VSNFTFMIIG
-430 VVVAFLAAT
+430 VVVSFVAAT

-448 LDEKEEIK
+448 SDEKEEVK
-456 NDSEKEETNKDNKEE
+456 DDNEKESELII
-471 SKSVVNENNS
+471 NENNS
-481 RTISVGSV
+481 RTISIGNV
-489 AKGKVI
+489 AKGQVI
-495 PLEEVNDKAFSS
+495 ALGEVNDKAFSS
-507 GALGKGAGVIPSE
+507 GALGKGVGVIPSE
-520 AKSTVVSPVDGTIS
+520 SKSTVISPVDGTIT

-562 NLEGKFFESLVTQG
+562 NLDGKFFESLVTQN
-576 QIVKKG
+576 QRVKKG
-582 DPLAVFEADK
+582 DALAVFESDK
-592 ITEEGFDPTIITI
+592 IIEEGFDSTIITV
-605 VTNTGDYLDVISSN
+605 VTNTSDYLDVISSN

>member
-9 SILKLIGGK
+9 NIIKLIGEK

-26 CVTRLRLTLNDKSIA
+26 CVTRLRFTLNDRSIA
-41 QTEEIKKLNGVID
+41 QTEEIKKLKGVID

-69 VVDVYNEFMSMVGLS
+69 VVDVYNEFMSMIGLS
-84 SSDSNVKGERKKGI
+84 SSESSIKSERKKGI
-98 KGILNSILVV
+98 RGIKGIFNSIFVV

-122 AGILASIL
+122 AGILASML
-130 ALLNMSGILPSD
+130 ALLNMSGILQSD

-147 ILDALRSST
+147 ILDTLRSAT

-163 IAISSAKR
+163 IAIASAKR
-171 LNVNPYVAVVLAVT
+171 LNVNPYIAVVLAVT

-203 LQTITYANSFIPIL
+203 LQATTYANSFIPIL
-217 LGVWAMGIITNVLK
+217 LGVWAMGIIIEGLK
-231 KVLPKAIHYYLV
+231 KILPKALHYFLV
-243 PVLSLMITLSITL
+243 PVLSLIITLSVTL
-256 TIFGP
+256 TVFGP
-261 IGTWIGE
+261 IGMWIGDG
-268 ALNYI
+268 LNYACMFLI
-273 FILLMEKV
+273 DTL

-286 VALYAAFQPFLI
+286 VALYAALQPLLI
-298 VLGAANFTMP
+298 VFGAANFTMP
-308 MALNFVTTLGYDPII
+308 ISLNSVTTLGYDPIF

-342 LRARDKKQKQLFGTV
+342 LKTRNKEQKQLFGTV

-367 PSIFGVFMKYRKP
+367 PSVFGVFMKYRRP
-380 FLAVI
+380 FVAVM
-385 IGGGLGGLIA
+385 IGGGIGGLIA

-420 MSNFTFMILA
+420 VSNFTFMIIS
-430 VVVAFLAAT
+430 VVVSFVAAT
-439 VASYLLGIP
+439 AASYLLGIP
-448 LDEKEEIK
+448 SDEKEEVK
-456 NDSEKEETNKDNKEE
+456 GDNEKELELII
-471 SKSVVNENNS
+471 NENNS
-481 RTISVGSV
+481 RTISIGNV
-489 AKGKVI
+489 AKGQVI
-495 PLEEVNDKAFSS
+495 ALGEVNDKAFSS
-507 GALGKGAGVIPSE
+507 GALGKGVGVIPSE
-520 AKSTVVSPVDGTIS
+520 SKSTVISPVDGTIT

-562 NLEGKFFESLVTQG
+562 NLDGKFFESLVTQN
-576 QIVKKG
+576 QRVKKG
-582 DPLAVFEADK
+582 DALAVFESDK
-592 ITEEGFDPTIITI
+592 IIEEGFDSTIITV
-605 VTNTGDYLDVISSN
+605 VTNTSDYLDVISSN

>member
-9 SILKLIGGK
+9 SIIKLVGGK

-26 CVTRLRLTLNDKSIA
+26 CVTRLRLTLNDRSIA
-41 QTEEIKKLNGVID
+41 QTEEIKKLKGVID

-69 VVDVYNEFMSMVGLS
+69 VVDVYNEFMSMIGLS
-84 SSDSNVKGERKKGI
+84 SSESSVKGERKNGIRGI
-98 KGILNSILVV
+98 KGIFNSIFVV

-130 ALLNMSGILPSD
+130 ALLNMSGILQSD

-147 ILDALRSST
+147 ILDTLRSAT

-163 IAISSAKR
+163 IAIASAKR
-171 LNVNPYVAVVLAVT
+171 LNVNPYIAVVLAVT

-203 LQTITYANSFIPIL
+203 LQATTYANSFIPIL
-217 LGVWAMGIITNVLK
+217 LGVWAMGIIIGGLK
-231 KVLPKAIHYYLV
+231 KILPKALHYFLV
-243 PVLSLMITLSITL
+243 PVLSLIITLSVTL
-256 TIFGP
+256 TVFGP
-261 IGTWIGE
+261 IGMWIGDG
-268 ALNYI
+268 LNYACMFLI
-273 FILLMEKV
+273 DTL

-286 VALYAAFQPFLI
+286 VALYAALQPLLI
-298 VLGAANFTMP
+298 VFGAANFTMP
-308 MALNFVTTLGYDPII
+308 ISLNSVTTLGYDPIF

-342 LRARDKKQKQLFGTV
+342 LKTRNKEQKQLFGTV

-367 PSIFGVFMKYRKP
+367 PSVFGVFMKYRRP
-380 FLAVI
+380 FVAVM
-385 IGGGLGGLIA
+385 IGGGIGGLIA

-420 MSNFTFMILA
+420 VSNFTFMIIG
-430 VVVAFLAAT
+430 VVVSFAAAT

-448 LDEKEEIK
+448 SDEKEEVK
-456 NDSEKEETNKDNKEE
+456 DDNEKESELII
-471 SKSVVNENNS
+471 NENNS
-481 RTISVGSV
+481 RTISIGNV
-489 AKGKVI
+489 AKGQVI
-495 PLEEVNDKAFSS
+495 ALGEVNDKAFSS
-507 GALGKGAGVIPSE
+507 GALGKGVGVIPSE
-520 AKSTVVSPVDGTIS
+520 SKSTVISPVDGTIT

-562 NLEGKFFESLVTQG
+562 NLDGKFFESLVTQN
-576 QIVKKG
+576 QRVKKG
-582 DPLAVFEADK
+582 DALAVFESDK
-592 ITEEGFDPTIITI
+592 IIEEGFDSTIITV
-605 VTNTGDYLDVISSN
+605 VTNTSDYLDVISSN

>member
-9 SILKLIGGK
+9 NIIKLIGGK

-26 CVTRLRLTLNDKSIA
+26 CVTRLRFTLNDRSIA
-41 QTEEIKKLNGVID
+41 QTEEIKKLKGVID

-69 VVDVYNEFMSMVGLS
+69 VVDVYNEFMSMIGLS
-84 SSDSNVKGERKKGI
+84 SSESSIKSERKKGI
-98 KGILNSILVV
+98 RGIKGIFNSIFVV

-130 ALLNMSGILPSD
+130 ALLNMSGILQSD

-147 ILDALRSST
+147 ILDTLRSAT

-163 IAISSAKR
+163 IAIASAKR
-171 LNVNPYVAVVLAVT
+171 LNVNPYIAVVLAVT

-203 LQTITYANSFIPIL
+203 LQATTYANSFIPIL
-217 LGVWAMGIITNVLK
+217 LGVWAMGIIIEGLK
-231 KVLPKAIHYYLV
+231 KILPKALHYFLV
-243 PVLSLMITLSITL
+243 PVLSLIITLSVTL
-256 TIFGP
+256 TVFGA
-261 IGTWIGE
+261 IGMWIGDG
-268 ALNYI
+268 LNYACMFLI
-273 FILLMEKV
+273 DTL

-286 VALYAAFQPFLI
+286 VALYAALQPLLI
-298 VLGAANFTMP
+298 VFGAANFTMP
-308 MALNFVTTLGYDPII
+308 ISLNSVTTLGYDPIF

-342 LRARDKKQKQLFGTV
+342 LKTRNKEQKQLFGTV

-367 PSIFGVFMKYRKP
+367 PSVFGVFMKYRRP
-380 FLAVI
+380 FVAVM
-385 IGGGLGGLIA
+385 IGGGIGGLIA

-420 MSNFTFMILA
+420 VSNFTFMIIS
-430 VVVAFLAAT
+430 VVVSFVAAT
-439 VASYLLGIP
+439 AASYLLGIP
-448 LDEKEEIK
+448 SDEKEEVK
-456 NDSEKEETNKDNKEE
+456 GDNEKELELII
-471 SKSVVNENNS
+471 NENNS
-481 RTISVGSV
+481 RTISIGNV
-489 AKGKVI
+489 AKGQVI
-495 PLEEVNDKAFSS
+495 ALGEVNDKAFSS
-507 GALGKGAGVIPSE
+507 GALGKGVGVIPSE
-520 AKSTVVSPVDGTIS
+520 SKSTVISPVDGTIT

-562 NLEGKFFESLVTQG
+562 NLDGKFFESLVTQN
-576 QIVKKG
+576 QRVKKG
-582 DPLAVFEADK
+582 DALAVFESDK
-592 ITEEGFDPTIITI
+592 IIEEGFDSTIITV
-605 VTNTGDYLDVISSN
+605 VTNTSDYLDVISSN

>member
-9 SILKLIGGK
+9 NIIKLTGGK

-26 CVTRLRLTLNDKSIA
+26 CVTRLRLTLNDRSIA
-41 QTEEIKKLNGVID
+41 QTEEIKKLKGVID

-69 VVDVYNEFMSMVGLS
+69 VVDVYNEFMSMIGLS
-84 SSDSNVKGERKKGI
+84 SSESSVKGERKKGI
-98 KGILNSILVV
+98 RGIKGIFNSIFVV

-130 ALLNMSGILPSD
+130 ALLNMSGILHSD

-147 ILDALRSST
+147 ILDTLRSAT

-163 IAISSAKR
+163 IAIASAKR
-171 LNVNPYVAVVLAVT
+171 LNVNPYIAVVLAVT

-203 LQTITYANSFIPIL
+203 LQATTYANSFIPIL
-217 LGVWAMGIITNVLK
+217 LGVWSMGIIIGGLK
-231 KVLPKAIHYYLV
+231 KILPKALHYFLV
-243 PVLSLMITLSITL
+243 PVLSLIITLSVTL

-261 IGTWIGE
+261 IGMWIGDG
-268 ALNYI
+268 LNYACMFLI
-273 FILLMEKV
+273 DTL

-286 VALYAAFQPFLI
+286 VALYAALQPLLI
-298 VLGAANFTMP
+298 VFGAANFTMP
-308 MALNFVTTLGYDPII
+308 IALNSVTTLGYDPIF

-342 LRARDKKQKQLFGTV
+342 LKTRNKEQKQLFGTV

-367 PSIFGVFMKYRKP
+367 PSVFGVFMKYRRP
-380 FLAVI
+380 FVAVM

-420 MSNFTFMILA
+420 MSNFTFMIIA
-430 VVVAFLAAT
+430 VLVSFVGAT

-448 LDEKEEIK
+448 SDEKEEAK
-456 NDSEKEETNKDNKEE
+456 NANEKELEL
-471 SKSVVNENNS
+471 VANEDNS

-489 AKGKVI
+489 AKGQVI
-495 PLEEVNDKAFSS
+495 SLEEVNDKAFSS
-507 GALGKGAGVIPSE
+507 GALGKGVGVIPSE
-520 AKSTVVSPVDGTIS
+520 SKSTVMSPVDGTIT

-562 NLEGKFFESLVTQG
+562 NLDGKFFESLVTQN
-576 QIVKKG
+576 QRVKKG
-582 DPLAVFEADK
+582 DALAVFDSDK
-592 ITEEGFDPTIITI
+592 IIEAGFDSTIITV
-605 VTNTGDYLDVISSN
+605 VTNTSDYLDVISSN

>member
-9 SILKLIGGK
+9 NIIKLIGGK

-26 CVTRLRLTLNDKSIA
+26 CVTRLRLTLNDRSIA
-41 QTEEIKKLNGVID
+41 QTEEIKKLKGVID

-69 VVDVYNEFMSMVGLS
+69 VVDVYNEFMSMIGLS
-84 SSDSNVKGERKKGI
+84 SSESSVKGEGKKEIRGI
-98 KGILNSILVV
+98 KGIFNSIFVV

-130 ALLNMSGILPSD
+130 ALLNMSGILQSD

-147 ILDALRSST
+147 ILDTLRSAT

-163 IAISSAKR
+163 IAIASAKR
-171 LNVNPYVAVVLAVT
+171 LNVNPYIAVVLAVT

-203 LQTITYANSFIPIL
+203 LQVTTYANSFIPIL
-217 LGVWAMGIITNVLK
+217 LGVWSMGIIIGGLK
-231 KVLPKAIHYYLV
+231 KILPKALHYFLV
-243 PVLSLMITLSITL
+243 PVLSLIITLSVTL

-261 IGTWIGE
+261 IGMWIGDG
-268 ALNYI
+268 LNYACMFLI
-273 FILLMEKV
+273 DTL

-286 VALYAAFQPFLI
+286 VALYAALQPLLI
-298 VLGAANFTMP
+298 VFGAANFTMP
-308 MALNFVTTLGYDPII
+308 ISLNSVTTLGYDPIF

-342 LRARDKKQKQLFGTV
+342 LKTRNKEQKQLFGTV

-367 PSIFGVFMKYRKP
+367 PSVFGVFMKYRRP
-380 FLAVI
+380 FVAVM
-385 IGGGLGGLIA
+385 IGGGIGGLIA

-420 MSNFTFMILA
+420 VSNFTFMIIG
-430 VVVAFLAAT
+430 VVVSFAAAT

-448 LDEKEEIK
+448 SDEKEEVK
-456 NDSEKEETNKDNKEE
+456 DDNEKELELII
-471 SKSVVNENNS
+471 NENNS
-481 RTISVGSV
+481 RTISIGNV
-489 AKGKVI
+489 AKGQVI
-495 PLEEVNDKAFSS
+495 ALGEVNDKAFSS
-507 GALGKGAGVIPSE
+507 GALGKGVGVIPSE
-520 AKSTVVSPVDGTIS
+520 SKSTVISPVDGTIT

-562 NLEGKFFESLVTQG
+562 NLDGKFFESFVTQN
-576 QIVKKG
+576 QRVKKG
-582 DPLAVFEADK
+582 DALAVFESDK
-592 ITEEGFDPTIITI
+592 IIEEGFDSTIITV
-605 VTNTGDYLDVISSN
+605 VTNTSDYLDVISSN

>member
-9 SILKLIGGK
+9 NIIKLIGGK

-26 CVTRLRLTLNDKSIA
+26 CVTRLRLTLNDRSIA
-41 QTEEIKKLNGVID
+41 QTEEIKKLKGVID

-69 VVDVYNEFMSMVGLS
+69 VVDVYNEFMSMIGLS
-84 SSDSNVKGERKKGI
+84 SSESSIKSERKKGI
-98 KGILNSILVV
+98 RGIKGIFNSIFVV

-130 ALLNMSGILPSD
+130 ALLNMSGILQSD

-147 ILDALRSST
+147 ILDTLRSAT

-163 IAISSAKR
+163 IAIASAKR
-171 LNVNPYVAVVLAVT
+171 LNVNPYIAVVLAVT

-203 LQTITYANSFIPIL
+203 LQATTYANSFIPIL
-217 LGVWAMGIITNVLK
+217 LGVWAMGIIIEGLK
-231 KVLPKAIHYYLV
+231 KILPKALHYFLV
-243 PVLSLMITLSITL
+243 PVLSLIITLSVTL
-256 TIFGP
+256 TVFGP
-261 IGTWIGE
+261 IGMWIGDG
-268 ALNYI
+268 LNYACMFLI
-273 FILLMEKV
+273 DTL

-286 VALYAAFQPFLI
+286 VALYAALQPLLI
-298 VLGAANFTMP
+298 VFGAANFTMP
-308 MALNFVTTLGYDPII
+308 IALNSVTTLGYDPIF

-342 LRARDKKQKQLFGTV
+342 LKTRNKEQKQLFGTV

-367 PSIFGVFMKYRKP
+367 PSVFGVFMKYRRP
-380 FLAVI
+380 FVAVM
-385 IGGGLGGLIA
+385 IGGGIGGLIA

-420 MSNFTFMILA
+420 VSNFTFMIIS
-430 VVVAFLAAT
+430 VVVSFVAAT
-439 VASYLLGIP
+439 AASYLLGIP
-448 LDEKEEIK
+448 SDEKEEVK
-456 NDSEKEETNKDNKEE
+456 GDNEKELELII
-471 SKSVVNENNS
+471 NENNS
-481 RTISVGSV
+481 RTISIGNV
-489 AKGKVI
+489 AKGQVI
-495 PLEEVNDKAFSS
+495 ALGEVNDKAFSS
-507 GALGKGAGVIPSE
+507 GALGKGVGVIPSE
-520 AKSTVVSPVDGTIS
+520 SKSTVISPVDGTIT

-562 NLEGKFFESLVTQG
+562 NLDGKFFESLVTQN
-576 QIVKKG
+576 QRVKKG
-582 DPLAVFEADK
+582 DALAVFESDK
-592 ITEEGFDPTIITI
+592 IIEEGFDSTIITV
-605 VTNTGDYLDVISSN
+605 VTNTSDYLDVISSN

>member
-9 SILKLIGGK
+9 NIIKLIGGK

-26 CVTRLRLTLNDKSIA
+26 CVTRLRFTLNDRSIA
-41 QTEEIKKLNGVID
+41 QTEEIKKLKGVID

-69 VVDVYNEFMSMVGLS
+69 VVDVYNEFMSMIGLS
-84 SSDSNVKGERKKGI
+84 SSESSIKSERKKGI
-98 KGILNSILVV
+98 RGIKGIFNSIFVV

-130 ALLNMSGILPSD
+130 ALLNMSGILQSD

-147 ILDALRSST
+147 ILDTLRSAT

-163 IAISSAKR
+163 IAIASAKR
-171 LNVNPYVAVVLAVT
+171 LNVNPYIAVVLAVT

-203 LQTITYANSFIPIL
+203 LQATTYANSFIPIL
-217 LGVWAMGIITNVLK
+217 LGVWAMGIIIEGLK
-231 KVLPKAIHYYLV
+231 KILPKALHYFLV
-243 PVLSLMITLSITL
+243 PVLSLIITLSVTL
-256 TIFGP
+256 TVFGP
-261 IGTWIGE
+261 IGMWIGDG
-268 ALNYI
+268 LNYACMFLI
-273 FILLMEKV
+273 DTL

-286 VALYAAFQPFLI
+286 VALYAALQPLLI
-298 VLGAANFTMP
+298 VFGAANFTMP
-308 MALNFVTTLGYDPII
+308 ISLNSVTTLGYDPIF

-342 LRARDKKQKQLFGTV
+342 LKTRNKEQKQLFGTV

-367 PSIFGVFMKYRKP
+367 PSVFGVFMKYRRP
-380 FLAVI
+380 FVAVM
-385 IGGGLGGLIA
+385 IGGGIGGLIA

-420 MSNFTFMILA
+420 VSNFTFMIIS
-430 VVVAFLAAT
+430 VVVSFVAAT
-439 VASYLLGIP
+439 AASYLLGIP
-448 LDEKEEIK
+448 SDEKEEVK
-456 NDSEKEETNKDNKEE
+456 GDNEKELELII
-471 SKSVVNENNS
+471 NENNS
-481 RTISVGSV
+481 RTISIGNV
-489 AKGKVI
+489 AKGQVI
-495 PLEEVNDKAFSS
+495 ALGEVNDKAFSS
-507 GALGKGAGVIPSE
+507 GALGKGVGVIPSE
-520 AKSTVVSPVDGTIS
+520 SKSTVISPVDGTIT

-562 NLEGKFFESLVTQG
+562 NLDGKFFESLVTQN
-576 QIVKKG
+576 QRVKKG
-582 DPLAVFEADK
+582 DALAVFESDK
-592 ITEEGFDPTIITI
+592 IIEEGFDSTIITV
-605 VTNTGDYLDVISSN
+605 VTNTSDYLDVISSN
-619 DESEELLTVIV
+619 DLGRKYCSPSM

>member
-9 SILKLIGGK
+9 NIIKLTGGK

-26 CVTRLRLTLNDKSIA
+26 CVTRLRLTLNDRSIA
-41 QTEEIKKLNGVID
+41 QTEEIKKLKGVID

-69 VVDVYNEFMSMVGLS
+69 VVDVYNEFMSMIGLS
-84 SSDSNVKGERKKGI
+84 SSESSVKGERKKGI
-98 KGILNSILVV
+98 RGIKGIFNSIFVV

-130 ALLNMSGILPSD
+130 ALLNMSGILHSD

-147 ILDALRSST
+147 ILDTLRSAT

-163 IAISSAKR
+163 IAIASAKR
-171 LNVNPYVAVVLAVT
+171 LNVNPYIAVVLAVT

-203 LQTITYANSFIPIL
+203 LQATTYANSFIPIL
-217 LGVWAMGIITNVLK
+217 LGVWSMGIIIGGLK
-231 KVLPKAIHYYLV
+231 KILPKALHYFLV
-243 PVLSLMITLSITL
+243 PVLSLIITLSVTL

-261 IGTWIGE
+261 IGMWIGDG
-268 ALNYI
+268 LNYACMFLI
-273 FILLMEKV
+273 DTL

-286 VALYAAFQPFLI
+286 VALYAALQPLLI
-298 VLGAANFTMP
+298 VFGAANFTMP
-308 MALNFVTTLGYDPII
+308 IALNSVTTLGYDPIF

-342 LRARDKKQKQLFGTV
+342 LKTRNKEQKQLFGTV

-367 PSIFGVFMKYRKP
+367 PSVFGVFMKYRRP
-380 FLAVI
+380 FVAVM

-420 MSNFTFMILA
+420 MSNFTFMIIA
-430 VVVAFLAAT
+430 VLVSFVGAT

-448 LDEKEEIK
+448 SDEKEESK
-456 NDSEKEETNKDNKEE
+456 NANEKELEL
-471 SKSVVNENNS
+471 VVNEDNS
-481 RTISVGSV
+481 RIISVGSV
-489 AKGKVI
+489 AKGQVI
-495 PLEEVNDKAFSS
+495 SLEEVNDKAFSS
-507 GALGKGAGVIPSE
+507 GALGKGVGVIPSE
-520 AKSTVVSPVDGTIS
+520 SKSTVMSPVDGTIT

-562 NLEGKFFESLVTQG
+562 NLDGKFFESLVTQN
-576 QIVKKG
+576 QRVKKG
-582 DPLAVFEADK
+582 DALAVFDSDK
-592 ITEEGFDPTIITI
+592 IIEAGFDSTIII
-605 VTNTGDYLDVISSN
+605 VVTNTSDYLDVISSN

>member
-9 SILKLIGGK
+9 NIIKLIGGK

-26 CVTRLRLTLNDKSIA
+26 CVTRLRFTLNDRSIA
-41 QTEEIKKLNGVID
+41 QTEEIKKLKGVID

-69 VVDVYNEFMSMVGLS
+69 VVDVYNEFMSMIGLS
-84 SSDSNVKGERKKGI
+84 SSESSIKSERKKGI
-98 KGILNSILVV
+98 RGIKGIFNSIFVV

-130 ALLNMSGILPSD
+130 ALLNMSGILQSD

-147 ILDALRSST
+147 ILDTLRSAT

-163 IAISSAKR
+163 IAIASAKR
-171 LNVNPYVAVVLAVT
+171 LNVNPYIAVVLAVT

-203 LQTITYANSFIPIL
+203 LQATTYANSFIPIL
-217 LGVWAMGIITNVLK
+217 LGVWAMGIIIEGLK
-231 KVLPKAIHYYLV
+231 KILPKALHYFLV
-243 PVLSLMITLSITL
+243 PVLSLIITLSVTL

-261 IGTWIGE
+261 IGMWIGDG
-268 ALNYI
+268 LNYACMFLI
-273 FILLMEKV
+273 DTL

-286 VALYAAFQPFLI
+286 VALYAALQPLLI
-298 VLGAANFTMP
+298 VFGAANFTMP
-308 MALNFVTTLGYDPII
+308 ISLNSVTTLGYDPIF

-342 LRARDKKQKQLFGTV
+342 LKTRNKEQKQLFGTV

-367 PSIFGVFMKYRKP
+367 PSVFGVFMKYRRP
-380 FLAVI
+380 FVAVM
-385 IGGGLGGLIA
+385 IGGGIGGLIA

-420 MSNFTFMILA
+420 VSNFTFMIIS
-430 VVVAFLAAT
+430 VVVSFVAAT
-439 VASYLLGIP
+439 AASYLLGIP
-448 LDEKEEIK
+448 
-456 NDSEKEETNKDNKEE
+456 SE
-471 SKSVVNENNS
+471 
-481 RTISVGSV
+481 R
-489 AKGKVI
+489 
-495 PLEEVNDKAFSS
+495 
-507 GALGKGAGVIPSE
+507 
-520 AKSTVVSPVDGTIS
+520 
-534 IVFPTKHAYGIVTD
+534 
-548 EGLEILIHIGIDTV
+548 
-562 NLEGKFFESLVTQG
+562 
-576 QIVKKG
+576 
-582 DPLAVFEADK
+582 
-592 ITEEGFDPTIITI
+592 
-605 VTNTGDYLDVISSN
+605 
-619 DESEELLTVIV
+619 

>member
-9 SILKLIGGK
+9 NIIKLIGGK

-26 CVTRLRLTLNDKSIA
+26 CVTRLRFTLNDRSIA
-41 QTEEIKKLNGVID
+41 QTEEIKKLKGVID

-69 VVDVYNEFMSMVGLS
+69 VVDVYNEFMSMIGLS
-84 SSDSNVKGERKKGI
+84 SSESSIKSERKKGI
-98 KGILNSILVV
+98 RGIKGIFNSIFVV

-130 ALLNMSGILPSD
+130 ALLNMSGILQSD

-147 ILDALRSST
+147 ILDTLRSAT

-163 IAISSAKR
+163 IAIASAKR
-171 LNVNPYVAVVLAVT
+171 LNVNPYIAVVLAVT

-203 LQTITYANSFIPIL
+203 LQSTTYANSFIPIL
-217 LGVWAMGIITNVLK
+217 LGVWAMGIIIEGLK
-231 KVLPKAIHYYLV
+231 KILPKALHYFLV
-243 PVLSLMITLSITL
+243 PVLSLIITLSVTL
-256 TIFGP
+256 TVFGP
-261 IGTWIGE
+261 IGMWIGDG
-268 ALNYI
+268 LNYACMFLI
-273 FILLMEKV
+273 DTL

-286 VALYAAFQPFLI
+286 VALYAALQPLLI
-298 VLGAANFTMP
+298 VFGAANFTMP
-308 MALNFVTTLGYDPII
+308 ISLNSVTTLGYDPIF

-342 LRARDKKQKQLFGTV
+342 LKTRNKEQKQLFGTV

-367 PSIFGVFMKYRKP
+367 PSVFGVFMKYRRP
-380 FLAVI
+380 FVAVM
-385 IGGGLGGLIA
+385 IGGGIGGLIE

-420 MSNFTFMILA
+420 VSNFTFMIIS
-430 VVVAFLAAT
+430 VVVSFVAAT
-439 VASYLLGIP
+439 AASYLLGIP
-448 LDEKEEIK
+448 SDEKEEVK
-456 NDSEKEETNKDNKEE
+456 GDNEKELELII
-471 SKSVVNENNS
+471 NENNS
-481 RTISVGSV
+481 RTISIGNV
-489 AKGKVI
+489 AKGQVI
-495 PLEEVNDKAFSS
+495 ALGEVNDKAFSS
-507 GALGKGAGVIPSE
+507 GALGKGVGVIPSE
-520 AKSTVVSPVDGTIS
+520 SKSTVISPVDGTIT

-562 NLEGKFFESLVTQG
+562 NLDGKFFESLVTQN
-576 QIVKKG
+576 QRVKKG
-582 DPLAVFEADK
+582 DALAVFESDK
-592 ITEEGFDPTIITI
+592 IIEEGFDSTIITV
-605 VTNTGDYLDVISSN
+605 VTNTSDYLDVISSN

>member
-9 SILKLIGGK
+9 NIIKLVGGK

-26 CVTRLRLTLNDKSIA
+26 CVTRLRFTLNDRSIA
-41 QTEEIKKLNGVID
+41 QTEEIKKLKGVID

-69 VVDVYNEFMSMVGLS
+69 VVDVYNEFMSMIGLS
-84 SSDSNVKGERKKGI
+84 SSESSIKSERKKGI
-98 KGILNSILVV
+98 RGIKGIFNSIFVV

-122 AGILASIL
+122 AGILASML
-130 ALLNMSGILPSD
+130 ALLNMSGILQSD

-147 ILDALRSST
+147 ILDTLRSAT

-163 IAISSAKR
+163 IAIASAKR
-171 LNVNPYVAVVLAVT
+171 LNVNPYIAVVLAVT

-203 LQTITYANSFIPIL
+203 LQATTYANSFIPIL
-217 LGVWAMGIITNVLK
+217 LGVWAMGIIIEGLK
-231 KVLPKAIHYYLV
+231 KILPKALHYFLV
-243 PVLSLMITLSITL
+243 PVLSLIITLSVTL
-256 TIFGP
+256 TVFGP
-261 IGTWIGE
+261 IGMWIGDG
-268 ALNYI
+268 LNYACMFLI
-273 FILLMEKV
+273 DTL

-286 VALYAAFQPFLI
+286 VALYAALQPLLI
-298 VLGAANFTMP
+298 VFGAANFTMP
-308 MALNFVTTLGYDPII
+308 ISLNSVTTLGYDPIF

-342 LRARDKKQKQLFGTV
+342 LKTRNKEQKQLFGTV

-367 PSIFGVFMKYRKP
+367 PSVFGVFMKYRRP
-380 FLAVI
+380 FVAVM
-385 IGGGLGGLIA
+385 IGGGIGGLIA

-420 MSNFTFMILA
+420 VSNFTFMIIS
-430 VVVAFLAAT
+430 VVVSFVAAT
-439 VASYLLGIP
+439 AASYLLGIP
-448 LDEKEEIK
+448 SDEKEEVK
-456 NDSEKEETNKDNKEE
+456 GDNEKELELII
-471 SKSVVNENNS
+471 NENNS
-481 RTISVGSV
+481 RTISIGNV
-489 AKGKVI
+489 AKGQVI
-495 PLEEVNDKAFSS
+495 ALGEVNDKAFSS
-507 GALGKGAGVIPSE
+507 GALGKGVGVIPSE
-520 AKSTVVSPVDGTIS
+520 SKSTVISPVDGTIT

-562 NLEGKFFESLVTQG
+562 NLDGKFFESLVTQN
-576 QIVKKG
+576 QRVKKEM
-582 DPLAVFEADK
+582 L
-592 ITEEGFDPTIITI
+592 
-605 VTNTGDYLDVISSN
+605 
-619 DESEELLTVIV
+619 

>member
-9 SILKLIGGK
+9 NIIKLIGGK

-26 CVTRLRLTLNDKSIA
+26 CVTRLRFTLNDRSIA
-41 QTEEIKKLNGVID
+41 QTEEIKKLKGVID

-69 VVDVYNEFMSMVGLS
+69 VVDVYNEFMSMIGLS
-84 SSDSNVKGERKKGI
+84 SSESSIKSERKKGI
-98 KGILNSILVV
+98 RGIKGIFNSIFVV

-130 ALLNMSGILPSD
+130 ALLNMSGILQSD

-147 ILDALRSST
+147 ILDTLRSAT

-163 IAISSAKR
+163 IAIASAKR
-171 LNVNPYVAVVLAVT
+171 LNVNPYIAVVLAVT

-203 LQTITYANSFIPIL
+203 LQATTYANSFIPIL
-217 LGVWAMGIITNVLK
+217 LGVWAMGIIIEGLK
-231 KVLPKAIHYYLV
+231 KILPKALHYFLV
-243 PVLSLMITLSITL
+243 PVLSLIITLSVTL
-256 TIFGP
+256 TVFGP
-261 IGTWIGE
+261 IGMWIGDG
-268 ALNYI
+268 LNYACMFLI
-273 FILLMEKV
+273 DTL

-286 VALYAAFQPFLI
+286 VALYAALQPLLI
-298 VLGAANFTMP
+298 VFGAANFTMP
-308 MALNFVTTLGYDPII
+308 IALNSVTTLGYDPIF

-342 LRARDKKQKQLFGTV
+342 LKTRNKEQKQLFGTV

-367 PSIFGVFMKYRKP
+367 PSVFGVFMKYRRP
-380 FLAVI
+380 FVAVM
-385 IGGGLGGLIA
+385 IGGGIGGLIA

-420 MSNFTFMILA
+420 VSNFTFMIIS
-430 VVVAFLAAT
+430 VVVSFVAAT
-439 VASYLLGIP
+439 AASYLLGIP
-448 LDEKEEIK
+448 SDEKEEVK
-456 NDSEKEETNKDNKEE
+456 GDNEKELELII
-471 SKSVVNENNS
+471 NENNS
-481 RTISVGSV
+481 RTISIGNV
-489 AKGKVI
+489 AKGQVI
-495 PLEEVNDKAFSS
+495 ALGEVNDKAFSS
-507 GALGKGAGVIPSE
+507 GALGKGVGVIPSE
-520 AKSTVVSPVDGTIS
+520 SKSTVISPVDGTIT

-562 NLEGKFFESLVTQG
+562 NLDGKFFESLVTQN
-576 QIVKKG
+576 QRVKKG
-582 DPLAVFEADK
+582 DALAVFESDK
-592 ITEEGFDPTIITI
+592 IIEEGFDSTIITV
-605 VTNTGDYLDVISSN
+605 VTNTSDYLDVISSN

>member
-9 SILKLIGGK
+9 NIIKLIGGK

-26 CVTRLRLTLNDKSIA
+26 CVTRLRFTLNDRSIA
-41 QTEEIKKLNGVID
+41 QTEEIKKLKGVID

-69 VVDVYNEFMSMVGLS
+69 VVDVYNEFMSMIGLS
-84 SSDSNVKGERKKGI
+84 SSESSIKSERKKGI
-98 KGILNSILVV
+98 RGIKGIFNSIFVV

-122 AGILASIL
+122 AGILASML
-130 ALLNMSGILPSD
+130 ALLNMSGILQSD

-147 ILDALRSST
+147 ILDTLRSAT

-163 IAISSAKR
+163 IAIASAKR
-171 LNVNPYVAVVLAVT
+171 LNVNPYIAVVLAVT

-203 LQTITYANSFIPIL
+203 LQATTYANSFIPIL
-217 LGVWAMGIITNVLK
+217 LGVWAMGIIIEALK
-231 KVLPKAIHYYLV
+231 KILPKALHYFLV
-243 PVLSLMITLSITL
+243 PVLSLIITLSVTL
-256 TIFGP
+256 TVFGP
-261 IGTWIGE
+261 IGMWIGDG
-268 ALNYI
+268 LNYACMFLI
-273 FILLMEKV
+273 DTL

-286 VALYAAFQPFLI
+286 VALYAALQPLLI
-298 VLGAANFTMP
+298 VFGAANFTMP
-308 MALNFVTTLGYDPII
+308 ISLNSVTTLGYDPIF

-342 LRARDKKQKQLFGTV
+342 LKTRNKEQKQLFGTV

-367 PSIFGVFMKYRKP
+367 PSVFGVFMKYRRP
-380 FLAVI
+380 FVAVM
-385 IGGGLGGLIA
+385 IGGGIGGLIA

-420 MSNFTFMILA
+420 VSNFTFMIIS
-430 VVVAFLAAT
+430 VVVSFVAAT
-439 VASYLLGIP
+439 AASYLLGIP
-448 LDEKEEIK
+448 SDEKEEVK
-456 NDSEKEETNKDNKEE
+456 GDNEKELELII
-471 SKSVVNENNS
+471 NENNS
-481 RTISVGSV
+481 RTISIGNV
-489 AKGKVI
+489 AKGQVI
-495 PLEEVNDKAFSS
+495 ALGEVNDKAFSS
-507 GALGKGAGVIPSE
+507 GALGKGVGVIPSE
-520 AKSTVVSPVDGTIS
+520 SKSTVISPVDGTIT

-562 NLEGKFFESLVTQG
+562 NLDGKFFESLVTQN
-576 QIVKKG
+576 QRVKKG
-582 DPLAVFEADK
+582 DALAVFESDK
-592 ITEEGFDPTIITI
+592 IIEEGFDSTIITV
-605 VTNTGDYLDVISSN
+605 VTNTSDYLDVISSN

>member
-9 SILKLIGGK
+9 NIIKLIGGK
-18 ENIKSVAH
+18 ENIKLVAH
-26 CVTRLRLTLNDKSIA
+26 CVTRLRFTLNDRSIA
-41 QTEEIKKLNGVID
+41 QTEEIKKLKGVID

-69 VVDVYNEFMSMVGLS
+69 VVDVYNEFMSMIGLS
-84 SSDSNVKGERKKGI
+84 SSESSIKSERKKGI
-98 KGILNSILVV
+98 RGIKGIFNSIFVV

-130 ALLNMSGILPSD
+130 ALLNMSGILQSD

-147 ILDALRSST
+147 ILDTLRSAT

-163 IAISSAKR
+163 IAIASAKR
-171 LNVNPYVAVVLAVT
+171 LNVNPYIAVVLAVT

-203 LQTITYANSFIPIL
+203 LQATTYANSFIPIL
-217 LGVWAMGIITNVLK
+217 LGVWAMGIIIEGLK
-231 KVLPKAIHYYLV
+231 KILPKALHYFLV
-243 PVLSLMITLSITL
+243 PVLSLIITLSVTL
-256 TIFGP
+256 TVFGP
-261 IGTWIGE
+261 IGMWIGDG
-268 ALNYI
+268 LNYACMFLI
-273 FILLMEKV
+273 DTL

-286 VALYAAFQPFLI
+286 VALYAALQPLLI
-298 VLGAANFTMP
+298 VFGAANFTMP
-308 MALNFVTTLGYDPII
+308 ISLNSVTTLGYDPIF

-342 LRARDKKQKQLFGTV
+342 LKTRNKEQKQLFGTV

-367 PSIFGVFMKYRKP
+367 PSVFGVFMKYRRP
-380 FLAVI
+380 FVAVM
-385 IGGGLGGLIA
+385 IGGGIGGLIA

-420 MSNFTFMILA
+420 VSNFTFMIIS
-430 VVVAFLAAT
+430 VVVSFVAAT
-439 VASYLLGIP
+439 AASYLLGI
-448 LDEKEEIK
+448 LSDEKEEVK
-456 NDSEKEETNKDNKEE
+456 GDNEKELELII
-471 SKSVVNENNS
+471 NENNS
-481 RTISVGSV
+481 RTISIGNV
-489 AKGKVI
+489 AKGQVI
-495 PLEEVNDKAFSS
+495 ALGEVNDKAFSS
-507 GALGKGAGVIPSE
+507 GALGKGVGVIPSE
-520 AKSTVVSPVDGTIS
+520 SKSTVISPVDGTIT

-562 NLEGKFFESLVTQG
+562 NLDGKFFESLVTQN
-576 QIVKKG
+576 QRVKKG
-582 DPLAVFEADK
+582 DALAVFESDK
-592 ITEEGFDPTIITI
+592 IIEEGFDSTIITV
-605 VTNTGDYLDVISSN
+605 VTNTSDYLDVISSN